1 MLKVLQTKF
10 KTLSVLLLMFICCA
24 SLSVRAEAAANPWV
38 SVRSQNFFLVGH
50 LSEGEA
56 QALSNSL
63 EEFRT
68 VFVQLLPENYFDS
81 QRAGTILVFAA
92 DSDYSP
98 FKPLHEGRIDQSVA
112 GYFSPGSDLSYITL
126 AARDNQEDTTSVLF
140 HEYVHSLIRNSSAR
154 AVPLW
159 YNEGLAEYY
168 SAYDLLDGGSRVR
181 YGKSLARH
189 VQYLPQHL
197 RRNALLPLSSLLDAN
212 RSSALYNDQSKRY
225 LFYAQSWAL
234 VHYLLSD
241 QSGER
246 GRQLTHYLKLTG
258 EGRTNDNAIREAFHL
273 EPAALESRLAA
284 YVRAGRYPEQE
295 KVLAKSTTR
304 ATEAPLPQLHILTEA
319 ESEAQLGDLLFRTD
333 RFEEAHQYLE
343 RALKLDANLASARI
357 TLALLYL
364 REGHPAEAKAQLQAA
379 ISAAPLNY
387 LAHYYY
393 ADLLRRDCADAENT
407 PAGFVA
413 RTALIKGE
421 INEAIK
427 LAPDFADA
435 YGLLVLT
442 NIERS
447 PQLDEAT
454 QLLERLL
461 SQSPANREL
470 RLLQV
475 QLEIRQEK
483 FTEARRLL
491 QPLLDDPQI
500 GETLHLAAQEVFDD
514 LLTKEKISQARQ
526 AENEGETA
534 APATGEWQPCDMPE
548 PGPQFKSLRFAG
560 RQTCGRLEK
569 VECENEGITLFVKA
583 GERTLRLHTIAL
595 NNIRFVTYTKEISG
609 RIQCGVRQNPDAVLV
624 TYQQTQH
631 HSQTFDGELKAVEF
645 VPEDWLQEK

>member
-1 MLKVLQTKF
+1 
-10 KTLSVLLLMFICCA
+10 
-24 SLSVRAEAAANPWV
+24 
-38 SVRSQNFFLVGH
+38 
-50 LSEGEA
+50 
-56 QALSNSL
+56 
-63 EEFRT
+63 
-68 VFVQLLPENYFDS
+68 
-81 QRAGTILVFAA
+81 
-92 DSDYSP
+92 
-98 FKPLHEGRIDQSVA
+98 
-112 GYFSPGSDLSYITL
+112 
-126 AARDNQEDTTSVLF
+126 
-140 HEYVHSLIRNSSAR
+140 
-154 AVPLW
+154 
-159 YNEGLAEYY
+159 LAEYY
-168 SAYDLLDGGSRVR
+168 SAYELLDGTRRAR
-181 YGKSLARH
+181 YGKPLARH
-189 VQYLPQHL
+189 TQYLRQHL
-197 RRNALLPLSSLLDAN
+197 RRNTLLPLSSLLGAD
-212 RSSALYNDQSKRY
+212 RSSSFYNDQSKRH

-234 VHYLLSD
+234 VHYLVSD

-246 GRQLTHYLKLTG
+246 GQQLTRYLELTS
-258 EGRTNDNAIREAFHL
+258 EGRTNDDAIRSAFHL

-284 YVRAGRYPEQE
+284 YVRAGRYQEQE
-295 KVLAKSTTR
+295 KVLAKPPTVAR
-304 ATEAPLPQLHILTEA
+304 APDAHLPEVRTLTEA
-319 ESEAQLGDLLFRTD
+319 ESAAQLGDLLFRTD

-364 REGHPAEAKAQLQAA
+364 REGRQADAKAQLQAA

-407 PAGFVA
+407 PAGFIA
-413 RTALIKGE
+413 RTALIKAE

-427 LAPDFADA
+427 LAPDFTDA

-454 QLLERLL
+454 KMLERLL
-461 SQSPANREL
+461 RQSPASREL

-475 QLEIRQEK
+475 QLSIRQEK
-483 FTEARRLL
+483 FTEARSLL

-500 GETLHLAAQEVFDD
+500 SDSLHLAAQEVFND
-514 LLTKEKISQARQ
+514 LQAKEKISQARQ
-526 AENEGETA
+526 AENEGETT

-560 RQTCGRLEK
+560 RQTCGRLER

-609 RIQCGVRQNPDAVLV
+609 RIECGVRRNPDAVLV
-624 TYQQTQH
+624 TYQQPQH
-631 HSQTFDGELKAVEF
+631 SDQTFDGELKAVEF